1 MKNQDGIIVDAPLRK
16 VEAGEVL
23 AGVQVCPA
31 GDWPAASGNQHCTEE
46 ALNRVAER
54 WKAEGA
60 PEVLVDFEHRAEQG
74 GTSDTTAAAWAS
86 GFRVEPGRGLVA
98 DFRMTDAGAE
108 AVSNRRLRFLSVAW
122 LVDKATRE
130 PLKITSIALTNK
142 PNIPVAPV
150 LNRKDAS
157 GHEHGEDGKFAGGGA
172 GGGSTKGQKGEE
184 GKNGQTAQRSN
195 GQTDFD
201 EKGERV
207 NPDDEAAAQ
216 RRDPEGEALPKDW
229 DPFGLRGKKN
239 VKNKEPEEPA
249 ERNANMDKLKEL
261 LGLPA
266 EATDDEVAAAVKSL
280 VDAKAAAEAE
290 KADREAEAFAEANKA
305 KCDKD
310 VLKAQ
315 FLANREV
322 ATALVAGIPEP
333 AAKEEPPAQQILNK
347 GEAKT
352 PAAVDVVA
360 ELNKLPAGK
369 ARVEFVAAH
378 AAELAAAA
386 KNQGS

>member
-1 MKNQDGIIVDAPLRK
+1 MKNQDGIVLDAPMRK

-23 AGVQVCPA
+23 PGVQVCPA
-31 GDWPAASGNQHCTEE
+31 GEWPAASGNQHCTEE

-60 PEVLVDFEHRAEQG
+60 AEVLVDFEHRAEQG
-74 GTSDTTAAAWAS
+74 GTSDTTAAAWANN
-86 GFRVEPGRGLVA
+86 FRVEPGRGLVA

-122 LVDKATRE
+122 LVNKATRE

-150 LNRKDAS
+150 LNRK
-157 GHEHGEDGKFAGGGA
+157 E
-172 GGGSTKGQKGEE
+172 
-184 GKNGQTAQRSN
+184 
-195 GQTDFD
+195 
-201 EKGERV
+201 
-207 NPDDEAAAQ
+207 
-216 RRDPEGEALPKDW
+216 PEGENLEQA
-229 DPFGLRGKKN
+229 N
-239 VKNKEPEEPA
+239 
-249 ERNANMDKLKEL
+249 ERTNMDELKKI
-261 LGLPA
+261 LGLGDG
-266 EATDDEVAAAVKSL
+266 ATDEDVASAVKAL
-280 VDAKAAAEAE
+280 VEAKAAAEAE
-290 KADREAEAFAEANKA
+290 KAEQEAEAFAEANKA

-322 ATALVAGIPEP
+322 ATALVAGIPSP
-333 AAKEEPPAQQILNK
+333 AAKAEPPAQQILNK

-352 PAAVDVVA
+352 PAATDVVA

-386 KNQGS
+386 QI